1 MWGGE
6 RREGGSRNKGLCS
19 KEEKRSLT
27 AGNVA
32 EGSGPDKDTE
42 YSLLT
47 FWGLSAKW
55 RSWVFRE
62 GAEGKLLLAKE

>member
-1 MWGGE
+1 MGRGE
-6 RREGGSRNKGLCS
+6 KRKEGSRNKGLCF
-19 KEEKRSLT
+19 KEKRGSLT

-42 YSLLT
+42 YSPLT
-47 FWGLSAKW
+47 FWGSSAKW